1 MFLFKRRGIY
11 YVEYW
16 DNNLNKVKRISTKE
30 RKKAD
35 ALKFVSK
42 LEERLKEKPQIKYIT
57 LSDYHK
63 KYLQFVQDNL
73 SPTYSR
79 IVDLSFRQLVEFTGN
94 IPLENLDYLQ
104 LEKFITESFKRTKEG
119 TRTAYIALK
128 SAFNKAIIWNYLDVN
143 HFGKIKLPK
152 IPKNNPLFVK
162 DAELKL
168 ILEKEPDSL
177 LKDVYLF
184 AYNTGLRLS
193 EIINL
198 KWSEID
204 LTEDFIR
211 VRNTED
217 FITKSK
223 RERIVPINV
232 AVKNILS
239 NRLPKILYLGK
250 LNYVFSNNGVKLSQD
265 YISKNFKQCVKKSG
279 LNLQLH
285 FHNLRHGFASTMA
298 TKGVS
303 IFIIKELLGHQDVK
317 TTQIYSHLRPEDLRQ
332 AINVLNN

>member
-265 YISKNFKQCVKKSG
+265 YES
-279 LNLQLH
+279 
-285 FHNLRHGFASTMA
+285 
-298 TKGVS
+298 
-303 IFIIKELLGHQDVK
+303 
-317 TTQIYSHLRPEDLRQ
+317 
-332 AINVLNN
+332 